1 MARQSARPWKV
12 PTAVERGYEIP
23 ICITDTA
30 AVPELGNFK
39 RLGMDCVV
47 NAVWLA
53 YYWATVEGNNDA
65 VSALNTSC

>member
-1 MARQSARPWKV
+1 MYILSAV
-12 PTAVERGYEIP
+12 ASALQVAGAASAILCCEGIVAVERGFEIP

-30 AVPELGNFK
+30 VVPELGDFK

-53 YYWATVEGNNDA
+53 
-65 VSALNTSC
+65 L